1 MTVAIGGTYSIR
13 GLSGIRVV
21 DMKLPEEFRGV
32 HPGPQ
37 FGVAGSRRLTGVE
50 VGRTAAS
57 LAFTT
62 LLGLV
67 PLFTVAFAYVSR
79 FPLFARSQDAFE
91 AFLLRFFLP
100 GSGAVV
106 RHYLTEFV
114 AKSGELKGVSTLF
127 VVITAV
133 LLVWQV
139 DREIN
144 TIWGTREPRSFAR
157 RIFVYALA
165 LTAGP
170 ALIGAGIYFID
181 WLIEQSIAATS
192 LDAQALTLL
201 VQPVAL
207 IVDTAV
213 FTLIYAFVPARSV
226 PFKLAL
232 VGGLLAAIAFEAAKH
247 GFRFYITQVPTY
259 QVIYGALA
267 TLPLFLIWIYL
278 SWVIVL
284 VGAAI
289 TATLAERHGRG
300 RRR

>member
-1 MTVAIGGTYSIR
+1 MLARLIAFVSF
-13 GLSGIRVV
+13 LSR
-21 DMKLPEEFRGV
+21 LR
-32 HPGPQ
+32 
-37 FGVAGSRRLTGVE
+37 RRLTGVE

-79 FPLFARSQDAFE
+79 FPLFARSQDALE

-106 RHYLTEFV
+106 RRYLTEFV

-170 ALIGAGIYFID
+170 ALIGAAVYFIN
-181 WLIEQSIAATS
+181 WLIEQSIAATP
-192 LDAQALTLL
+192 LGAEALSLL

-207 IVDTAV
+207 FVDTAV
-213 FTLIYAFVPARSV
+213 FTLVYAFVPARTV
-226 PFKLAL
+226 PFRLAL
-232 VGGLLAAIAFEAAKH
+232 VGGLLAAVAFETAKH

-289 TATLAERHGRG
+289 TATLAERYG
-300 RRR
+300 RRRQR

>member
-1 MTVAIGGTYSIR
+1 
-13 GLSGIRVV
+13 
-21 DMKLPEEFRGV
+21 
-32 HPGPQ
+32 
-37 FGVAGSRRLTGVE
+37 
-50 VGRTAAS
+50 
-57 LAFTT
+57 
-62 LLGLV
+62 
-67 PLFTVAFAYVSR
+67 
-79 FPLFARSQDAFE
+79 
-91 AFLLRFFLP
+91 P

-114 AKSGELKGVSTLF
+114 ANSGEINGVSTFF

-133 LLVWQV
+133 LLLWQV

-144 TIWGTREPRSFAR
+144 TTWGTREPRSFAR

-170 ALIGAGIYFID
+170 ALIGATIYFIN
-181 WLIEQSIAATS
+181 WLIQQSIAATPFG
-192 LDAQALTLL
+192 AEALSLL

-207 IVDTAV
+207 LVDTAV
-213 FTLIYAFVPARSV
+213 FTLIYAFVPARTV
-226 PFKLAL
+226 PFRLAL
-232 VGGLLAAIAFEAAKH
+232 LGGLLAAIAFEAAKH

-267 TLPLFLIWIYL
+267 TLPLFLLWIYL

-289 TATLAERHGRG
+289 TATLAERHGSCQREKPASGDEGSDRG
-300 RRR
+300 SRPHRSPRPRAIPHDAGHDRRDGAVARPLRHGGRHDRDLRLADRRRLEPDPARSRHFGRAV

>member
-1 MTVAIGGTYSIR
+1 MLARLIAFVSF
-13 GLSGIRVV
+13 LSR
-21 DMKLPEEFRGV
+21 LR
-32 HPGPQ
+32 
-37 FGVAGSRRLTGVE
+37 RRLTGVE

-79 FPLFARSQDAFE
+79 FPLFARSQDALE

-106 RHYLTEFV
+106 RRYLTEFV

-170 ALIGAGIYFID
+170 ALIGAAIYFIN
-181 WLIEQSIAATS
+181 WLIEQSIAATP
-192 LDAQALTLL
+192 LGAEALSLL

-207 IVDTAV
+207 FVDTAV
-213 FTLIYAFVPARSV
+213 FTLIYAFVPARTV
-226 PFKLAL
+226 PFRVAL
-232 VGGLLAAIAFEAAKH
+232 VGGLLAAVAFETAKH

-284 VGAAI
+284 VGAAV
-289 TATLAERHGRG
+289 TATLAERYG
-300 RRR
+300 RRRQR

>member
-1 MTVAIGGTYSIR
+1 MLARLIAFVSF
-13 GLSGIRVV
+13 LSR
-21 DMKLPEEFRGV
+21 LR
-32 HPGPQ
+32 
-37 FGVAGSRRLTGVE
+37 RRLTGVE

-79 FPLFARSQDAFE
+79 FPLFARSQDALE

-100 GSGAVV
+100 GSGAAV

-144 TIWGTREPRSFAR
+144 TIWGSREPRSFAR

-170 ALIGAGIYFID
+170 ALIGATIYFIN
-181 WLIEQSIAATS
+181 WLIEQSIAATP
-192 LDAQALTLL
+192 LGAEALSLL

-207 IVDTAV
+207 FVDTAV
-213 FTLIYAFVPARSV
+213 FTLVYAFVPARTV
-226 PFKLAL
+226 PFRVAL
-232 VGGLLAAIAFEAAKH
+232 VGGLLAAVAFETAKH

-284 VGAAI
+284 VGAAV
-289 TATLAERHGRG
+289 TATLAERYG
-300 RRR
+300 RRRQR

>member
-1 MTVAIGGTYSIR
+1 MFAR
-13 GLSGIRVV
+13 LMAFLSFVSR
-21 DMKLPEEFRGV
+21 LR
-32 HPGPQ
+32 
-37 FGVAGSRRLTGVE
+37 RRLIGVE

-79 FPLFARSQDAFE
+79 FPLFARSQDALE

-114 AKSGELKGVSTLF
+114 AKSGDLKGVSTLF

-157 RIFVYALA
+157 RIFVYGLA

-170 ALIGAGIYFID
+170 ALIGAAIYFID

-192 LDAQALTLL
+192 IGARALTLL

-207 IVDTAV
+207 LVDAAA

-226 PFKLAL
+226 PFRLAL
-232 VGGLLAAIAFEAAKH
+232 AGGLLAAIAFETAKY

-300 RRR
+300 RKR

>member
-1 MTVAIGGTYSIR
+1 MFARFLAFVSF
-13 GLSGIRVV
+13 LSR
-21 DMKLPEEFRGV
+21 LR
-32 HPGPQ
+32 
-37 FGVAGSRRLTGVE
+37 RRLTGVE

-79 FPLFARSQDAFE
+79 FPLFARSQDALE

-114 AKSGELKGVSTLF
+114 AKSAELKGVSTLF
-127 VVITAV
+127 VIITAV

-157 RIFVYALA
+157 RIFVYALG

-170 ALIGAGIYFID
+170 ALIGAAIYFVN

-192 LDAQALTLL
+192 IGAQALNLL

-207 IVDTAV
+207 FVDTAV
-213 FTLIYAFVPARSV
+213 FTLIYAFVPARAV
-226 PFKLAL
+226 PFRLAL
-232 VGGLLAAIAFEAAKH
+232 IGGLIAAIAFEAAKH

-289 TATLAERHGRG
+289 TATLAERYG
-300 RRR
+300 RRRQR

>member
-1 MTVAIGGTYSIR
+1 MLARLIAFVSFISR
-13 GLSGIRVV
+13 LR
-21 DMKLPEEFRGV
+21 
-32 HPGPQ
+32 
-37 FGVAGSRRLTGVE
+37 RRLTGVE

-79 FPLFARSQDAFE
+79 FPLFARSQDALE

-170 ALIGAGIYFID
+170 ALIGAAIYFIN
-181 WLIEQSIAATS
+181 WLIQQSIAATPFG
-192 LDAQALTLL
+192 AEALSLL

-207 IVDTAV
+207 FVDTAV
-213 FTLIYAFVPARSV
+213 FTLIYAFVPARTV
-226 PFKLAL
+226 PFRLAL
-232 VGGLLAAIAFEAAKH
+232 VGGLLAAIAFETAKH

-284 VGAAI
+284 VGAAV
-289 TATLAERHGRG
+289 TATLAERYG
-300 RRR
+300 RRRQR

>member
-1 MTVAIGGTYSIR
+1 MFARLTAFVSFLGR
-13 GLSGIRVV
+13 LR
-21 DMKLPEEFRGV
+21 
-32 HPGPQ
+32 
-37 FGVAGSRRLTGVE
+37 RRLTGVGL
-50 VGRTAAS
+50 GRTAAS

-62 LLGLV
+62 LLGVV

-79 FPLFARSQDAFE
+79 FPLFARSQDTLE

-100 GSGAVV
+100 SSGAVV

-114 AKSGELKGVSTLF
+114 AKSAELKGVSTLF
-127 VVITAV
+127 VVVTAV

-144 TIWGTREPRSFAR
+144 TIWGTRVPRSLAR
-157 RIFVYALA
+157 RVFVYALA

-170 ALIGAGIYFID
+170 ALIGAAVYFIN

-192 LDAQALTLL
+192 IGAEALSLL

-207 IVDTAV
+207 LVDTAV

-226 PFKLAL
+226 PFRLAL
-232 VGGLLAAIAFEAAKH
+232 AGGLLAAIAFEAAKH

-267 TLPLFLIWIYL
+267 TLPLFLIWIYV

-289 TATLAERHGRG
+289 TATLAEGSHGRG
-300 RRR
+300 RQR

>member
-1 MTVAIGGTYSIR
+1 MLARLIAFVSF
-13 GLSGIRVV
+13 LSR
-21 DMKLPEEFRGV
+21 LR
-32 HPGPQ
+32 
-37 FGVAGSRRLTGVE
+37 RRLTGVE

-79 FPLFARSQDAFE
+79 FPLFARSQDALE

-106 RHYLTEFV
+106 RRYLTEFV

-170 ALIGAGIYFID
+170 ALIGAAIYFIN
-181 WLIEQSIAATS
+181 WLIQQSIAATPFG
-192 LDAQALTLL
+192 AEALSLL

-207 IVDTAV
+207 LVDTAV
-213 FTLIYAFVPARSV
+213 FTLIYAFVPARTV
-226 PFKLAL
+226 PFRLAL
-232 VGGLLAAIAFEAAKH
+232 VGGLLAAIAFETAKH

-284 VGAAI
+284 VGAAV
-289 TATLAERHGRG
+289 TATLAERYG
-300 RRR
+300 RRRQR

>member
-1 MTVAIGGTYSIR
+1 MLARLIAFVSF
-13 GLSGIRVV
+13 LSR
-21 DMKLPEEFRGV
+21 LR
-32 HPGPQ
+32 
-37 FGVAGSRRLTGVE
+37 RRLTGVE

-79 FPLFARSQDAFE
+79 FPLFARSQDALE

-170 ALIGAGIYFID
+170 ALIGATIYFIN
-181 WLIEQSIAATS
+181 WLIQQSIAATPFG
-192 LDAQALTLL
+192 AEALSLL

-207 IVDTAV
+207 LVDTAV
-213 FTLIYAFVPARSV
+213 FTLIYAFVPARTV
-226 PFKLAL
+226 PFRLAL
-232 VGGLLAAIAFEAAKH
+232 LGGLLAAIAFEAAKH

-267 TLPLFLIWIYL
+267 TLPLFLLWIYL

-289 TATLAERHGRG
+289 TATLAERYGRG
-300 RRR
+300 RQRQRRAPRLAES

>member
-1 MTVAIGGTYSIR
+1 MLARLIAFVSF
-13 GLSGIRVV
+13 LSR
-21 DMKLPEEFRGV
+21 LR
-32 HPGPQ
+32 
-37 FGVAGSRRLTGVE
+37 RRLTGVE

-79 FPLFARSQDAFE
+79 FPLFARSQDALE

-106 RHYLTEFV
+106 RRYLTEFV

-170 ALIGAGIYFID
+170 ALIGAAVYFIN
-181 WLIEQSIAATS
+181 WLIEQSIAATP
-192 LDAQALTLL
+192 LGAEALSLL

-207 IVDTAV
+207 FVDTAV
-213 FTLIYAFVPARSV
+213 FTLVYAFVPARTV
-226 PFKLAL
+226 PFRLAL
-232 VGGLLAAIAFEAAKH
+232 VGGLLAAVAFETAKH

-284 VGAAI
+284 VGAAV
-289 TATLAERHGRG
+289 TATLAERYG
-300 RRR
+300 RRRQR

>member
-1 MTVAIGGTYSIR
+1 MLARLIAFVSF
-13 GLSGIRVV
+13 LSR
-21 DMKLPEEFRGV
+21 LR
-32 HPGPQ
+32 
-37 FGVAGSRRLTGVE
+37 RRLTGVE

-79 FPLFARSQDAFE
+79 FPLFARSQDALE

-170 ALIGAGIYFID
+170 ALIGAAIYFIN
-181 WLIEQSIAATS
+181 WLIQQSIAATPFG
-192 LDAQALTLL
+192 AEALSLL

-207 IVDTAV
+207 FVDTAV
-213 FTLIYAFVPARSV
+213 FTLIYAFVPARTV
-226 PFKLAL
+226 PFRLAL
-232 VGGLLAAIAFEAAKH
+232 VGGLLAAIAFETAKH

-284 VGAAI
+284 VGAAV
-289 TATLAERHGRG
+289 TATLAERYGRG
-300 RRR
+300 RQRQRRAPRLAES

>member
-1 MTVAIGGTYSIR
+1 MLARLIAFVSF
-13 GLSGIRVV
+13 LSR
-21 DMKLPEEFRGV
+21 LR
-32 HPGPQ
+32 
-37 FGVAGSRRLTGVE
+37 RRLTGVE

-79 FPLFARSQDAFE
+79 FPLFARSQDALE

-170 ALIGAGIYFID
+170 ALIGAAIYFIN
-181 WLIEQSIAATS
+181 WLIQQSIAATPFG
-192 LDAQALTLL
+192 AEALSLL

-207 IVDTAV
+207 FVDTAV
-213 FTLIYAFVPARSV
+213 FTLIYAFVPARTV
-226 PFKLAL
+226 PFRLAL
-232 VGGLLAAIAFEAAKH
+232 VGGLLAAIAFETAKH

-284 VGAAI
+284 VGAAV
-289 TATLAERHGRG
+289 TATLAERYG
-300 RRR
+300 RRRQR

>member
-1 MTVAIGGTYSIR
+1 MA
-13 GLSGIRVV
+13 VV
-21 DMKLPEEFRGV
+21 SFLGRLR
-32 HPGPQ
+32 
-37 FGVAGSRRLTGVE
+37 RRLTGVGL
-50 VGRTAAS
+50 GRTAAS

-62 LLGLV
+62 LLGVV

-79 FPLFARSQDAFE
+79 FPLFAHSQDAFE

-100 GSGAVV
+100 SSGAVV

-114 AKSGELKGVSTLF
+114 AKSAELKGVSTLF
-127 VVITAV
+127 V
-133 LLVWQV
+133 V

-144 TIWGTREPRSFAR
+144 TIWGTREPRSLAR
-157 RIFVYALA
+157 RVFVYALA

-170 ALIGAGIYFID
+170 ALIGAAVYFIN
-181 WLIEQSIAATS
+181 WLIEQSIVATS
-192 LDAQALTLL
+192 IGAEALSLL

-207 IVDTAV
+207 FVDTAV

-226 PFKLAL
+226 PFRWALA
-232 VGGLLAAIAFEAAKH
+232 GGLVAAIAFEAAKH

-267 TLPLFLIWIYL
+267 TLPLFLIWIYV

-289 TATLAERHGRG
+289 TATLTETSYGRG
-300 RRR
+300 R

>member
-1 MTVAIGGTYSIR
+1 MLARLIAFVSF
-13 GLSGIRVV
+13 LSR
-21 DMKLPEEFRGV
+21 LR
-32 HPGPQ
+32 
-37 FGVAGSRRLTGVE
+37 RRLTGVE

-79 FPLFARSQDAFE
+79 FPLFARSQDALE

-170 ALIGAGIYFID
+170 ALIGAAIYFIN
-181 WLIEQSIAATS
+181 WLIQQSIAATPFG
-192 LDAQALTLL
+192 AEALSLL

-207 IVDTAV
+207 LVDTAV
-213 FTLIYAFVPARSV
+213 FTLIYAFVPARTV
-226 PFKLAL
+226 PFRLAL
-232 VGGLLAAIAFEAAKH
+232 LGGLLAAIAFEAAKH

-267 TLPLFLIWIYL
+267 TLPLFLLWIYL

-289 TATLAERHGRG
+289 TATLAERHGR
-300 RRR
+300 RRQR

>member
-1 MTVAIGGTYSIR
+1 MLARLIAFVSF
-13 GLSGIRVV
+13 LSR
-21 DMKLPEEFRGV
+21 LR
-32 HPGPQ
+32 
-37 FGVAGSRRLTGVE
+37 RRLTGVE

-79 FPLFARSQDAFE
+79 FPLFARSQDALE

-170 ALIGAGIYFID
+170 ALIGAAIYFTN
-181 WLIEQSIAATS
+181 WLIEQSIAATP
-192 LDAQALTLL
+192 LGAEALSLL

-207 IVDTAV
+207 FVDTAV
-213 FTLIYAFVPARSV
+213 FTLIYAFVPARTV
-226 PFKLAL
+226 PFRLAL
-232 VGGLLAAIAFEAAKH
+232 VGGLLAAVAFETAKH

-289 TATLAERHGRG
+289 TATLAERYG
-300 RRR
+300 RRRQR

>member
-1 MTVAIGGTYSIR
+1 MLARLIAFVSF
-13 GLSGIRVV
+13 LSR
-21 DMKLPEEFRGV
+21 LR
-32 HPGPQ
+32 
-37 FGVAGSRRLTGVE
+37 RRLTGVE

-79 FPLFARSQDAFE
+79 FPLFARSQDALE

-106 RHYLTEFV
+106 RRYLTEFV

-157 RIFVYALA
+157 RIFVYALG

-170 ALIGAGIYFID
+170 ALIGAAIYFIN
-181 WLIEQSIAATS
+181 WLIEQSIAATP
-192 LDAQALTLL
+192 LGAEALSLL

-207 IVDTAV
+207 FVDTAV
-213 FTLIYAFVPARSV
+213 FTLIYAFVPARTV
-226 PFKLAL
+226 PFRLAL
-232 VGGLLAAIAFEAAKH
+232 VGGLLAAVAFETAKH

-284 VGAAI
+284 VGAAV
-289 TATLAERHGRG
+289 TATLAERYG
-300 RRR
+300 RRRQR

>member
-1 MTVAIGGTYSIR
+1 MFARLMAFFSF
-13 GLSGIRVV
+13 LSR
-21 DMKLPEEFRGV
+21 LR
-32 HPGPQ
+32 
-37 FGVAGSRRLTGVE
+37 RRLTGVE

>member
-1 MTVAIGGTYSIR
+1 MLARLIAFVSF
-13 GLSGIRVV
+13 LSR
-21 DMKLPEEFRGV
+21 LR
-32 HPGPQ
+32 
-37 FGVAGSRRLTGVE
+37 RRLNGVE

-79 FPLFARSQDAFE
+79 FPLFARSQDALE

-106 RHYLTEFV
+106 RRYLTEFV

-170 ALIGAGIYFID
+170 ALIGAAIYFIN
-181 WLIEQSIAATS
+181 WLIEQSIAATP
-192 LDAQALTLL
+192 LGAEALSLL

-207 IVDTAV
+207 FVDTAV
-213 FTLIYAFVPARSV
+213 FTLIYAFVPARTV
-226 PFKLAL
+226 PFRLAL
-232 VGGLLAAIAFEAAKH
+232 VGGLLAAIAFETAKH

-284 VGAAI
+284 VGAAV
-289 TATLAERHGRG
+289 TATLAERYG
-300 RRR
+300 RRRQR

>member
-1 MTVAIGGTYSIR
+1 MLARLIAFVSF
-13 GLSGIRVV
+13 LSR
-21 DMKLPEEFRGV
+21 LR
-32 HPGPQ
+32 
-37 FGVAGSRRLTGVE
+37 RRLTGVE

-79 FPLFARSQDAFE
+79 FPLFARSQDALE
-91 AFLLRFFLP
+91 AFLLGFFLP

-114 AKSGELKGVSTLF
+114 TKSGELKGVSTLF

-170 ALIGAGIYFID
+170 ALIGAAIYFIN
-181 WLIEQSIAATS
+181 WLIQQSIAATPFG
-192 LDAQALTLL
+192 AEALSLL

-207 IVDTAV
+207 FVDTAV
-213 FTLIYAFVPARSV
+213 FTLIYAFVPARTV
-226 PFKLAL
+226 PFRLAL
-232 VGGLLAAIAFEAAKH
+232 VGGLLAAIAFETAKH

-284 VGAAI
+284 VGAAV
-289 TATLAERHGRG
+289 TATLAERYG
-300 RRR
+300 RRRQR

>member
-1 MTVAIGGTYSIR
+1 MLTRLIAFVSF
-13 GLSGIRVV
+13 LSR
-21 DMKLPEEFRGV
+21 LR
-32 HPGPQ
+32 
-37 FGVAGSRRLTGVE
+37 RRLTGVE

-79 FPLFARSQDAFE
+79 FPLFARSQDALE

-170 ALIGAGIYFID
+170 ALIGAAIYFIN
-181 WLIEQSIAATS
+181 WLIQQSIAATPFG
-192 LDAQALTLL
+192 AEALSLL

-207 IVDTAV
+207 FVDTAV
-213 FTLIYAFVPARSV
+213 FTLIYAFVPARTV
-226 PFKLAL
+226 PFRLAL
-232 VGGLLAAIAFEAAKH
+232 VGGLLAAIAFETAKH

-284 VGAAI
+284 VGAAV
-289 TATLAERHGRG
+289 TATLAERYG
-300 RRR
+300 RRRQR